1 MLTYIL
7 FVLGFVVLIFGAHKL
22 VEGAAGLGYRL
33 GMSQVVVGLT
43 IVALGTSLPELFI
56 NIFASIRGNTD
67 LVIGNVL
74 GSNITNTFLIVGT
87 AAMIYAINVSKKTAS
102 VMIPASIFAAAVLF
116 VLANDS
122 VFGREN
128 QAISTFDGVI
138 LLLFFAAFLYYA
150 LFKKDKSDDD
160 NPKLKIKELT
170 VLRSLIYIVAGA
182 VGLYFGGDWIV
193 NGAGKI
199 SDDLGVSQ
207 SVIGLTL
214 IAGAT
219 SLPELVTSI
228 IAAMKKNSAI
238 AIGNAVGSNIFN
250 IFFVLGIS
258 ATIRPIPFNSTL
270 NFQIGMVVASGFL
283 LLIFVKWTGRKNN
296 LINKIEGALLILAY
310 VLFVVYSVMFQ

>member
-22 VEGAAGLGYRL
+22 VEGAAGLGFRL

-56 NIFASIRGNTD
+56 NISASIRGNTD

-87 AAMIYAINVSKKTAS
+87 AALIYAIDVSKKTAS
-102 VMIPASIFAAAVLF
+102 VMIPASIFAAVILF
-116 VLANDS
+116 LLANYS
-122 VFGREN
+122 IFGGEDK
-128 QAISTFDGVI
+128 AITTLDGIVL
-138 LLLFFAAFLYYA
+138 LLLFAVFLYYA

>member
-1 MLTYIL
+1 MLTYTL

-22 VEGAAGLGYRL
+22 VEGAAGLGFRL

-102 VMIPASIFAAAVLF
+102 VMIPASIFAAVILF
-116 VLANDS
+116 LLANYS
-122 VFGREN
+122 IFGGED
-128 QAISTFDGVI
+128 QAITTLDGIVL
-138 LLLFFAAFLYYA
+138 LLLFAVFLYYA

>member
-1 MLTYIL
+1 MLTYTL

-22 VEGAAGLGYRL
+22 VEGAAGLGFRL

>member
-1 MLTYIL
+1 M
-7 FVLGFVVLIFGAHKL
+7 
-22 VEGAAGLGYRL
+22 